1 MKSKKEETKSKRVLR
16 YTLGT
21 LLAFL
26 ALNAFGGGYY
36 AMAGAEGVPVEWLQG
51 SPFSD
56 YFYPGVILFMV
67 VGGGFLLA
75 SIAIFAGYKYDIYF
89 SYAAIMI
96 VAGWLIVQVAIIG
109 YVSWMQPATA
119 ITAIVILLL
128 TLAMHRY
135 HRVAFR

>member
-1 MKSKKEETKSKRVLR
+1 MKNKQEESFMVRVLR

-36 AMAGAEGVPVEWLQG
+36 AMTGAEGVPVDWLQG
-51 SPFSD
+51 SPFTN
-56 YFYPGVILFMV
+56 YFYPGIILFAV

-75 SIAIFAGYKYDIYF
+75 SIAVFSGYQYATYA
-89 SYAAIMI
+89 SYAAVMI

-119 ITAIVILLL
+119 ITSLIILLL
-128 TLAMHRY
+128 TWTVHKY
-135 HRVAFR
+135 HRVAIR